1 MSFVVA
7 EKYRK
12 RGRSRRVADFGH
24 LGYSRKSP
32 GNRPTHLL
40 KGLVESWPIN
50 MVVACSA
57 KDLSKLDEAKRL
69 LKSNDALVVQ
79 ELVSE
84 GEAFISG
91 C

>member
-1 MSFVVA
+1 
-7 EKYRK
+7 
-12 RGRSRRVADFGH
+12 
-24 LGYSRKSP
+24 
-32 GNRPTHLL
+32 
-40 KGLVESWPIN
+40 